1 MNNFRASTMLFVMR
15 SVHNSCIICVNG
27 APVEGSWLVCVVGT
41 TVGRGG
47 KVVVVVVV
55 VDEEVVV
62 RAEESVAC
70 PKTPRISV
78 TPMAAEVLL
87 MRNKINHPANFELVE
102 A

>member
-1 MNNFRASTMLFVMR
+1 M
-15 SVHNSCIICVNG
+15 
-27 APVEGSWLVCVVGT
+27 GT

-87 MRNKINHPANFELVE
+87 MRNKINHPANVVSVK